1 MNRKM
6 SGIQMVV
13 LLTAMVLN
21 GFSLS
26 ARAEVGPRGGPGDVP
41 TPFTSNQKVELA
53 EGETYTLIGR
63 FVVRE
68 GNLWFNVDLDAHPW
82 LANQKR
88 KEFPFYRVSGTRV
101 DLEPVVVRAEK
112 VQAVMK
118 ADGLILERGDHPT
131 YRIGLEVLEQPVF
144 PDAAALNPGSGG
156 GSCSCPVTG
165 VQPVVG
171 NPVAQVPSKP

>member
-1 MNRKM
+1 MIWKLV
-6 SGIQMVV
+6 GTLAGV
-13 LLTAMVLN
+13 LLTGLM
-21 GFSLS
+21 
-26 ARAEVGPRGGPGDVP
+26 ARADIGPRGGPGDVP

-68 GNLWFNVDLDAHPW
+68 GNLWFNVDLEAHPW

-88 KEFPFYRVSGTRV
+88 KDHPYYRVSGTRV
-101 DLEPVVVRAEK
+101 DLEPIVVRAEK

-118 ADGLILERGDHPT
+118 ADGLILERGDQPM

-144 PDAAALNPGSGG
+144 PNAPVLTPGAGAG
-156 GSCSCPVTG
+156 NCGCPCPG
-165 VQPVVG
+165 VQPVG
-171 NPVAQVPSKP
+171 SNPAAQVPPKQ